1 MGVVQRFERKLQSA
15 VGDAFARVFG
25 GGVVPAE
32 VEAALRQEALGGVRT
47 LDGGHVLAPN
57 DFVITISPSDHERL
71 ASDQDLTTRAFSRH
85 LQDYI
90 AEQGWQTYGAVAVRF
105 EAAPSLH
112 TGQFRTAGRVNPDAG
127 TDRGPVAEARQTR
140 DRPHRPT
147 PSTSGAVSMTQNP
160 GNRTEGDEPGREAG
174 SVTHGPRNGSAYPG
188 ETASGAE
195 SENRV
200 RPPAGYP
207 GRPAADARPRG
218 AVPPYG
224 APDQDRGDRADDRG
238 GHEQSARDSRGYR
251 PDAYDQG
258 GYQHPRGH
266 EQGGYDQGGRDPR
279 AYDQHGY
286 DQGGYDDAAY
296 GRAGYDQGGPGR
308 PGPDPRAYGRPDQ
321 QGYGQQGYGQQGYG
335 QGYGQ
340 QGYGQQ
346 SYGQQSYG
354 QQAYG
359 QPGRGQDHDRQG
371 YGQDYGQPGYGQ
383 QGQDQ
388 HDWDRP
394 GYGQDHGRQG
404 YGQDYGQPGYEQGYG
419 RPGQDQRDW
428 DRQGYGRSGYDQPG
442 QDHDDRGHDQRA
454 YGATYDAPAADEGP
468 ATQGYRAPDL
478 HDAPTGTATATLS
491 LEDGSGR
498 QFQLRDGANV
508 VGRGQDAHF
517 RLPDTGVS
525 RRHFEVRWDGR
536 VATLSDLGSTNGTTV
551 NGSPVQ
557 DWQLADGDV
566 VRAGHSEILVR
577 IV

>member
-32 VEAALRQEALGGVRT
+32 VEAALRQEALSGVRT

-90 AEQGWQTYGAVAVRF
+90 SEQGWQTYGAVAVHF
-105 EAAPSLH
+105 EAAQSLH

-127 TDRGPVAEARQTR
+127 TDRGPAAAARQTR
-140 DRPHRPT
+140 DRSHRPT

-160 GNRTEGDEPGREAG
+160 GNRTEGDEPDREAG
-174 SVTHGPRNGSAYPG
+174 SVAHGPRNGSAYPG

-218 AVPPYG
+218 PVAPYG
-224 APDQDRGDRADDRG
+224 APNADQAERADGPGGDRGRDDRG
-238 GHEQSARDSRGYR
+238 ETRGGYDPQYGQAGYQGGHGPGGYQSGGYQPGGYQPGGYQPGGYREDDQRGYG
-251 PDAYDQG
+251 PGGYGPGGYGQG
-258 GYQHPRGH
+258 GYQPGRPPQEDQRGYG
-266 EQGGYDQGGRDPR
+266 QGGYQSGYEQAGHDQR
-279 AYDQHGY
+279 GY
-286 DQGGYDDAAY
+286 GQGGYDDRGYGQGAYDDRGY
-296 GRAGYDQGGPGR
+296 GRGAYDHGGYGR

-321 QGYGQQGYGQQGYG
+321 QGYDARP
-335 QGYGQ
+335 
-340 QGYGQQ
+340 
-346 SYGQQSYG
+346 
-354 QQAYG
+354 AYD
-359 QPGRGQDHDRQG
+359 QP
-371 YGQDYGQPGYGQ
+371 
-383 QGQDQ
+383 
-388 HDWDRP
+388 
-394 GYGQDHGRQG
+394 
-404 YGQDYGQPGYEQGYG
+404 
-419 RPGQDQRDW
+419 
-428 DRQGYGRSGYDQPG
+428 GYDQPG
-442 QDHDDRGHDQRA
+442 YDAPGYDQPGYDQQAYGRAPYDPSAADSRA
-454 YGATYDAPAADEGP
+454 YGAAAAGHDAGYAGP
-468 ATQGYRAPDL
+468 STQGYRAPDL
-478 HDAPTGTATATLS
+478 HDVPAGTATATLS

-498 QFQLRDGANV
+498 QFQLRDGANI

-525 RRHFEVRWDGR
+525 RRHFEVRWDGH

>member
-32 VEAALRQEALGGVRT
+32 VEAALRQEALSGVRT

-57 DFVITISPSDHERL
+57 DFVITISPADHERL

-90 AEQGWQTYGAVAVRF
+90 SEQGWQTYGAVAVRF
-105 EAAPSLH
+105 EAAQSLH

-127 TDRGPVAEARQTR
+127 TDHGPAADARQTR

-160 GNRTEGDEPGREAG
+160 GNRTEGDEPDREAG

-188 ETASGAE
+188 DTASGAE

-218 AVPPYG
+218 GVQPPHG
-224 APDQDRGDRADDRG
+224 APGPDRGDRG
-238 GHEQSARDSRGYR
+238 GHEQG
-251 PDAYDQG
+251 AYDQG
-258 GYQHPRGH
+258 GYERDPGGYRPGGYEQGGYPPPRGH
-266 EQGGYDQGGRDPR
+266 EQGGYGHG
-279 AYDQHGY
+279 AYDQRGY
-286 DQGGYDDAAY
+286 DQRGYEQGGY
-296 GRAGYDQGGPGR
+296 GR

-321 QGYGQQGYGQQGYG
+321 GYDRQGYGQQGYGQDYRQ
-335 QGYGQ
+335 
-340 QGYGQQ
+340 
-346 SYGQQSYG
+346 
-354 QQAYG
+354 
-359 QPGRGQDHDRQG
+359 QG
-371 YGQDYGQPGYGQ
+371 YGQDY
-383 QGQDQ
+383 
-388 HDWDRP
+388 
-394 GYGQDHGRQG
+394 GRQG
-404 YGQDYGQPGYEQGYG
+404 YGQDYGRQGYGQDYGPQGYG
-419 RPGQDQRDW
+419 RQGQAPDY
-428 DRQGYGRSGYDQPG
+428 DRQGYDRQSYDQ
-442 QDHDDRGHDQRA
+442 QSYDQQSYDQQSYDQRA
-454 YGATYDAPAADEGP
+454 YGAAYDAPAADEGP
-468 ATQGYRAPDL
+468 STQGYRAPDL
-478 HDAPTGTATATLS
+478 HDAPAGTATATLS

-498 QFQLRDGANV
+498 QFQLRDGANI

>member
-1 MGVVQRFERKLQSA
+1 MTEKQSARARSREGDVGVVQRFERKLQSA

-32 VEAALRQEALGGVRT
+32 VEAALRQEALSGVRT

-57 DFVITISPSDHERL
+57 DFVITISPADHDRL

-90 AEQGWQTYGAVAVRF
+90 TEQGWQTYGTVAVHF
-105 EAAPSLH
+105 EAAPTLH

-127 TDRGPVAEARQTR
+127 TDHGPAADARQTR

-160 GNRTEGDEPGREAG
+160 GNRTEGDEPDREAG

-188 ETASGAE
+188 DTASGAE

-218 AVPPYG
+218 GVQPPHG
-224 APDQDRGDRADDRG
+224 APGPDRGDRG
-238 GHEQSARDSRGYR
+238 GHEQG
-251 PDAYDQG
+251 AYDQG
-258 GYQHPRGH
+258 GYERDPRGYRPGGYEQGGYPPPRGH
-266 EQGGYDQGGRDPR
+266 EQGGYDQRGYEHG
-279 AYDQHGY
+279 GY
-286 DQGGYDDAAY
+286 DQRGYEHGGYDQ
-296 GRAGYDQGGPGR
+296 RGYEQGGYGR
-308 PGPDPRAYGRPDQ
+308 PGPDPRPYGRPDQGYGQ

-335 QGYGQ
+335 QDYGQ
-340 QGYGQQ
+340 QGYGQ
-346 SYGQQSYG
+346 
-354 QQAYG
+354 
-359 QPGRGQDHDRQG
+359 
-371 YGQDYGQPGYGQ
+371 DYGRPDYGQ
-383 QGQDQ
+383 QGYGRQ
-388 HDWDRP
+388 
-394 GYGQDHGRQG
+394 GYGQDHGRPDYDRQG
-404 YGQDYGQPGYEQGYG
+404 YGPGYG
-419 RPGQDQRDW
+419 RPDTDDRDW
-428 DRQGYGRSGYDQPG
+428 DRQAYDRP
-442 QDHDDRGHDQRA
+442 GHDQRA
-454 YGATYDAPAADEGP
+454 YGAAYDAPAADEGP
-468 ATQGYRAPDL
+468 STQGYRAPDL
-478 HDAPTGTATATLS
+478 HDAPAGTATATLS

-498 QFQLRDGANV
+498 QFQLRDGANI